1 MSVDRAILFAGD
13 STLLNPAPI
22 AKDWILEGSPVTR
35 NKLLSVSNDKVAS
48 TWIWDCTAGRF
59 NWFYDIDETVYVIE
73 GSVTVR
79 DHHGATR
86 TLMSGDIA
94 FFPAGSSAEWTVK
107 EYVRKLAFLRQPL
120 SPYVMLLQRVCNK
133 LNRMTRIQPAKIEAA
148 STFSLSS

>member
-1 MSVDRAILFAGD
+1 MSVDRAIMFAGD
-13 STLLNPAPI
+13 STHLNPAPI
-22 AKDWILEGSPVTR
+22 SKDWILEGSPVTR
-35 NKLLSVSNDKVAS
+35 NKLLAVSNDKVAS

-94 FFPAGSSAEWTVK
+94 FFPAGSSAEWTVNK
-107 EYVRKLAFLRQPL
+107 YVRKLAFLRQPPN
-120 SPYVMLLQRVCNK
+120 PYVMLLQRVFNK
-133 LNRMTRIQPAKIEAA
+133 LNRMARIGSVKTA
-148 STFSLSS
+148 SPTAFGVS